1 MTTIGVII
9 GIIIF
14 LLLGY
19 ISLMFLVIPYLW
31 FRAYLEQEEIKANKS
46 RERFQRKR
54 EELARDGKSVDW
66 ISPYKD
72 DNKRGIRRFTDNE
85 LVEASAEWLLTWG
98 VFLVI
103 EGFWAYGLYNGLEFI
118 MTNVGE
124 VLENW
129 FYNE

>member
-1 MTTIGVII
+1 VII